1 MIHFKMKILSYNSN
15 GSFLVEYIP
24 NDNRC
29 TTIKLTIGVPET
41 SLNNNNEVLA
51 LLKNASPQ
59 DYWHKELLN
68 TQIDQRNLSRLVNT
82 TYEVKELEPILIHN
96 PVGNFSLPTSVPDP
110 RGGNGQ
116 YVTRPHVPHVG
127 RSSPE
132 QVASPEEQNKIKM
145 KILIQE
151 VLQEMAEGTV

>member
-15 GSFLVEYIP
+15 GSYLVEYIP
-24 NDNRC
+24 DDNRC
-29 TTIKLTIGVPET
+29 TTIILNISIPAT
-41 SLNNNNEVLA
+41 SLHDNREVLA

-59 DYWHKELLN
+59 DYWNKELFN
-68 TQIDQRNLSRLVNT
+68 DQIDQRSLQQLVNT
-82 TYEVKELEPILIHN
+82 TYEVKDVEPILIHN
-96 PVGNFSLPTSVPDP
+96 PVGNFSLPSSAPIHNPGSV
-110 RGGNGQ
+110 RGVGNPGA
-116 YVTRPHVPHVG
+116 RRVG

-132 QVASPEEQNKIKM
+132 QIASPEEQNRIKM